1 MIEQEQKL
9 YEQLLSMIDCLEDN
23 IKVSDV
29 IYISP
34 HKNMDF
40 DALASAAAMCE
51 LCRKYQ
57 KRAFI
62 VNDDITSLMPSNVR
76 TMKNNLEKK
85 YPFIN
90 TTILNQIR
98 MNSLTDDEISK
109 LSVENKNLVMSC
121 LRIVLREKGLRFFF
135 KYIPQADMDAICNI
149 QKNKSDDDLL
159 SKLIKYDSLVIDSVK
174 EVLKGYER
182 SQELAVMVDLNK
194 TYLTP
199 LESVLSTFERIIVI
213 DHHKTDNHTILTPNM
228 LIDTNVSS
236 ASQLAFYILQEKEI
250 KIEPYLAHCLLAGIY
265 LDTNRLLKKNSSEIS
280 MVCAKLMQLGA
291 DFDEV
296 NRLFM
301 IENFE
306 VERMQTTMINKLL
319 DESIF
324 KRYDIAIT
332 FNTEEPETLY
342 LDDSILARAA
352 DQLLQYENV
361 AASFVL
367 GFIDREELGLGHKD
381 KIAIKGRSN
390 NRIDIS
396 AIMQLF
402 GGGGDSGRGAC
413 IIEESN
419 IEKVKAALDYVLSQG
434 FALVDAEGI
443 ETKVLQFV
451 PQIKK

>member
-1 MIEQEQKL
+1 MIEQNK
-9 YEQLLSMIDCLEDN
+9 QLSEKIVTISQCLEEN
-23 IKVSDV
+23 IKSSDV
-29 IYISP
+29 VYVSP

-40 DALASAAAMCE
+40 DCLASAAAICE
-51 LCRKYQ
+51 ICRKYQ
-57 KRAFI
+57 KRFFI
-62 VNDDITSLMPSNVR
+62 VSDDLPSLLQSNVR

-85 YPFIN
+85 YPFIDTN
-90 TTILNQIR
+90 ILKQIR
-98 MNSLTDDEISK
+98 TNNLSDDEIAK
-109 LSVENKNLVMSC
+109 LIRENKSLVMSC
-121 LRIVLREKGLRFFF
+121 LRIILREKGLRFFLN
-135 KYIPQADMDAICNI
+135 YVPQADMDAILHT
-149 QKNKSDDDLL
+149 QKNKSDDELL
-159 SKLIKYDSLVIDSVK
+159 GKLIKYDILVKDSIK
-174 EVLKGYER
+174 EIFKGYAQSE
-182 SQELAVMVDLNK
+182 ELAIMVDLNK

-199 LESVLSTFERIIVI
+199 LESMLSTFEKIIVI
-213 DHHKTDNHTILTPNM
+213 DHHKTDTNTISTPNI

-236 ASQLAFYILQEKEI
+236 ASEIVFYILETNDI

-265 LDTNRLLKKNSSEIS
+265 LDTNRLLKKNSPEIS
-280 MVCAKLMQLGA
+280 IVCAKLMQLGA

-306 VERMQTTMINKLL
+306 MERMQTAMINKLL

-324 KRYDIAIT
+324 KRYDVAIT

-342 LDDSILARAA
+342 LDESILARAA

-367 GFIDREELGLGHKD
+367 GFIDREELGFGHKD

-434 FALVDAEGI
+434 FALVNTEGI
-443 ETKVLQFV
+443 ENKVLQFV
-451 PQIKK
+451 PKIKK